1 MGARCA
7 PAFCAEFAS
16 CSFTEAANQL
26 KYTSLFEGRLKS
38 SPLVAD
44 SDDEN
49 AEGWHDE
56 VVTEGVY
63 PSVSSIISTS
73 TAFITCIPRAVR

>member
-1 MGARCA
+1 M
-7 PAFCAEFAS
+7 
-16 CSFTEAANQL
+16 
-26 KYTSLFEGRLKS
+26 KS

-73 TAFITCIPRAVR
+73 TAFITYIPRAVR

>member
-1 MGARCA
+1 M
-7 PAFCAEFAS
+7 
-16 CSFTEAANQL
+16 
-26 KYTSLFEGRLKS
+26 KS

-63 PSVSSIISTS
+63 PSIISPS
-73 TAFITCIPRAVR
+73 TAFITCIPRAVK